1 MNPRES
7 DKILTQHTCL
17 SQRLLLKS
25 NCHGSRPA
33 KGECFSPDLL
43 QSKVKVESLSTWVQ
57 TRIATVS
64 DLNQEDKQ
72 LHYHGAGGYGDHE
85 LPRASAEPIP
95 FLSRGEAVSH
105 LLLHASRSD
114 GCPHTQPQD
123 PLPSFPRHTLPAST
137 ITSTC
142 NFSVCDGGRDC
153 SPREGRSRTLGL
165 RSGIWKRAGAKRTIP
180 RATLAEHLRLRGPG
194 ERSYRAQRWS
204 SGFG

>member
-17 SQRLLLKS
+17 SKRLLLKS
-25 NCHGSRPA
+25 NCHDNRPA

-64 DLNQEDKQ
+64 DPNQEVKQ
-72 LHYHGAGGYGDHE
+72 LNNHGAGGYRDHE

-95 FLSRGEAVSH
+95 FLPREEAVSR
-105 LLLHASRSD
+105 LLIHASRSD
-114 GCPHTQPQD
+114 GYPHTQPQD
-123 PLPSFPRHTLPAST
+123 PLPSFPRHTLPASS

-142 NFSVCDGGRDC
+142 N
-153 SPREGRSRTLGL
+153 LG
-165 RSGIWKRAGAKRTIP
+165 
-180 RATLAEHLRLRGPG
+180 
-194 ERSYRAQRWS
+194 
-204 SGFG
+204 F